1 MAKASKPNKK
11 YSRFSMCYIL
21 ASIALLL
28 IVMPYLFPIHLK
40 EIPISTV
47 VYDRNGI
54 VIGEIVPDT
63 IHRHQ
68 TIDLELYPK
77 FMVNAIIAIED
88 KRFWQ
93 HNGIDTIAL
102 ARAAIKNIKSSSI
115 VQ

>member
-1 MAKASKPNKK
+1 MAKASNPNKK
-11 YSRFSMCYIL
+11 HIRFSVCYSL
-21 ASIALLL
+21 ASIALVSLL
-28 IVMPYLFPIHLK
+28 LPYLFPIHLK
-40 EIPISTV
+40 EIPISTIL
-47 VYDRNGI
+47 YDRNGI
-54 VIGEIVPDT
+54 VIGDIVPDA

-68 TIDLELYPK
+68 IIDVELYPQ

-102 ARAAIKNIKSSSI
+102 ARAAIENIKSSSI